1 MVIIENHVVSVVV
14 VKKEN
19 ISIILTL
26 CLGVMC
32 FVLLIRDPKQVYP
45 ISTQKTIEKR
55 IEGKETIIKEKGKVI
70 DNSKLI
76 INELNHGL
84 HDLQSQ
90 LDAVKNSRDTFSIVQ
105 IQDTMIHTL
114 YRRDKEKDL
123 IISSQDTIITAQRY
137 IINSK
142 DTIISSLT
150 LDIKKIKRQRNWS
163 FILNG
168 ILAGALILKP

>member
-1 MVIIENHVVSVVV
+1 MMSIF
-14 VKKEN
+14 KKEN

-32 FVLLIRDPKQVYP
+32 FILLMREPKQVYP
-45 ISTQKTIEKR
+45 VSTQKTIEKR

-76 INELNHGL
+76 ISQLNNGL
-84 HDLQSQ
+84 FDLQAQ
-90 LDAVKNSRDTFSIVQ
+90 LDAVRNSRDTFNIVQ

-114 YRRDKEKDL
+114 YRRDKEKD
-123 IISSQDTIITAQRY
+123 IIIANQDTIITAQRY

-142 DTIISSLT
+142 DTIISIKE
-150 LDIKKIKRQRNWS
+150 LDIKKLKKQRNWS
-163 FILNG
+163 LILNG
-168 ILAGALILKP
+168 ILTGGLILK

>member
-1 MVIIENHVVSVVV
+1 MMSVF
-14 VKKEN
+14 KKEN

-32 FVLLIRDPKQVYP
+32 FILLMREPKQVYP
-45 ISTQKTIEKR
+45 VSTQKTIEKR
-55 IEGKETIIKEKGKVI
+55 IQGKETIIKEKGKII

-76 INELNHGL
+76 ISELNNGL
-84 HDLQSQ
+84 FDLQSQ
-90 LDAVKNSRDTFSIVQ
+90 LDAVKNARDTFNIVQ

-123 IISSQDTIITAQRY
+123 IIASQDTIIQAQRY

-142 DTIISSLT
+142 DTIITT
-150 LDIKKIKRQRNWS
+150 LQFDLKKVKRQRNWS
-163 FILNG
+163 LLLNG
-168 ILAGALILKP
+168 ILTGGLILK

>member
-1 MVIIENHVVSVVV
+1 MLNNKYIPLILQVILVIIC
-14 VKKEN
+14 
-19 ISIILTL
+19 IS
-26 CLGVMC
+26 
-32 FVLLIRDPKQVYP
+32 LLFKNVDNVYP
-45 ISTQKTIEKR
+45 VSTQKTIERR

-70 DNSKLI
+70 DNSKVI

-90 LDAVKNSRDTFSIVQ
+90 LDAVKNARDTFNIVQ

-114 YRRDKEKDL
+114 YKRDKEKD
-123 IISSQDTIITAQRY
+123 IIIASQDTIINAQRY

-142 DTIISSLT
+142 DTIITSLT

-163 FILNG
+163 YILNG
-168 ILAGALILKP
+168 ILTGALILKP

>member
-1 MVIIENHVVSVVV
+1 
-14 VKKEN
+14 
-19 ISIILTL
+19 
-26 CLGVMC
+26 MC
-32 FVLLIRDPKQVYP
+32 FVLLMRDPKQVYP

-123 IISSQDTIITAQRY
+123 IIASQDTIITAQRY

-163 FILNG
+163 YILNG

>member
-1 MVIIENHVVSVVV
+1 MCVV
-14 VKKEN
+14 
-19 ISIILTL
+19 
-26 CLGVMC
+26 
-32 FVLLIRDPKQVYP
+32 LIMREPKQVYP
-45 ISTQKTIEKR
+45 VSNQKTIEKR

-90 LDAVKNSRDTFSIVQ
+90 LDAVKNARDTFNIVQ

-123 IISSQDTIITAQRY
+123 IIASQDTIINAQRY

-142 DTIISSLT
+142 DTIITSLT
-150 LDIKKIKRQRNWS
+150 LDIKKIKKQRRWS
-163 FILNG
+163 YILNG
-168 ILAGALILKP
+168 ILTGALILKP